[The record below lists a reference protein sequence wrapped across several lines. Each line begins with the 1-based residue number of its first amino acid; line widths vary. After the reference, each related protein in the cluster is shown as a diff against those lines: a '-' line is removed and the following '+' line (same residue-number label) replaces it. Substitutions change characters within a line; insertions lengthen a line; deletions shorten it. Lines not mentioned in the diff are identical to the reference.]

1 MMSGHAL
8 LSPSASHRWML
19 CTPSARLTEF
29 IADETSA
36 FAQEGTLAHA
46 VAEEKLN
53 FKLGYTDKEPNCQDE
68 EMNDYTD
75 DYVSFVIEQAQVLN
89 NPTIYVEQ
97 RVDCSRYVPECFGTC
112 DALIVSDDVLHLC
125 DLKYGMGVKV
135 DAEENDQLKI
145 YALGAISI
153 FGDLYD
159 FKKIKMSIFQPRI
172 GNCSTWEIS
181 IEDLLKWAEN
191 TLVPAATLAWNGEGE
206 YVSGEHC
213 RFCKAKAQCRK
224 RAEDNLALAVHDFTD
239 PVLLEAIEI
248 AEILFK
254 IDELVSWGSDVKEFA
269 LKSALGG
276 TKYEGWKLV
285 EGRSN
290 RNYINDDVVADAVIK
305 FGADPYEKKLL
316 GVTAMQKL
324 LGKTKFNEVLSPYI
338 EKPAGKPTLVLSSDK
353 RQEISINTAAMDF
366 DEMPSTERKEEN

>member
-1 MMSGHAL
+1 MGGHAL

-29 IADETSA
+29 VADEVSA
-36 FAQEGTLAHA
+36 YASEGTLAHA
-46 VAEEKLN
+46 IAEEKLN
-53 FKLGYTDKEPNCQDE
+53 NKLGYGEITTQCKDK
-68 EMNDYTD
+68 EMNDYID
-75 DYVSFVIEQAQVLN
+75 DYVSFVVEQAQLLP

-97 RVDCSRYVPECFGTC
+97 RVDCSKYVPECFGTC
-112 DALIVSDDVLHLC
+112 DAMIISDDVIHLC
-125 DLKYGMGVKV
+125 DLKYGVGVKV

-145 YALGAISI
+145 YAIGAITM

-181 IEDLLKWAEN
+181 IEDLLEWAEN
-191 TLVPAATLAWNGEGE
+191 TLVPAATLAWKGDGE

-239 PVLLEAIEI
+239 PVLLDTGEI

-269 LKSALGG
+269 LNSALGG

-285 EGRSN
+285 SGRSVRKYTN
-290 RNYINDDVVADAVIK
+290 EDAVADAVTGI
-305 FGADPYEKKLL
+305 GSNPYE
-316 GVTAMQKL
+316 QKL
-324 LGKTKFNEVLSPYI
+324 LGITAMEKLLGKKKFSEVLSKFVI
-338 EKPAGKPTLVLSSDK
+338 KPAGKPTLVVESDK
-353 RQEISINTAAMDF
+353 REEINIAANDF
-366 DEMPSTERKEEN
+366 AKERNEEN